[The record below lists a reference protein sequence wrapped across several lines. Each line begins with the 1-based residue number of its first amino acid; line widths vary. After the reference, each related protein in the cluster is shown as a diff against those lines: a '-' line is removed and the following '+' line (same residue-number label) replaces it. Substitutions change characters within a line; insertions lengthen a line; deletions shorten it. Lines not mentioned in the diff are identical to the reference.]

1 MLVLRVGVGLAIAYS
16 VVLLV
21 IWMFQERLAFPSPRA
36 PVPNPKDVGVDG
48 ERVELVTKSGTRLA
62 GWFLPAKGTGRD
74 GERRGR
80 GGEGSLPVSPRP
92 SPSLPA
98 LLWFYGNGENIA
110 RIWPIV
116 RDFQPPG
123 ASLLVLDYPG
133 YGGSEGRATERA
145 LYEAADLAYQELKR
159 RPDVDS
165 LRIYVYGRSLGTAV
179 ATHTA
184 ATHPVAGL
192 ILESPFTS
200 AREMSGQH
208 YGIFPRFLLR
218 LRLDNLANVS
228 RIRCPLLVFHGADDR
243 LVPPEMGRRVAQ
255 AAPGPTELVLIE
267 GAGHNETY
275 DAGGR
280 RYRDKLWAFVM
291 GKRERGKGNGS
302 DPGADHSP
310 FPIPLSPR

>member
-16 VVLLV
+16 VVLLL
-21 IWMFQERLAFPSPRA
+21 IWMFQERIAFPAPRA
-36 PVPNPKDVGVDG
+36 PVPDPKDVGVDG
-48 ERVELVTKSGTRLA
+48 ERIELVTTSGTRLA
-62 GWFLPAKGTGRD
+62 GWFLPPRNPGLAPGVSTSLTPGASP
-74 GERRGR
+74 
-80 GGEGSLPVSPRP
+80 GSKSGVPG
-92 SPSLPA
+92 

-110 RIWPIV
+110 SIWPIV

-123 ASLLVLDYPG
+123 VSLLVLDYPG
-133 YGGSEGRATERA
+133 YGGSEGRATEPA

-184 ATHPVAGL
+184 ATHAVAGL
-192 ILESPFTS
+192 ILESPFTN

-228 RIRCPLLVFHGADDR
+228 RIQCPLLVFHGDEDR

-275 DAGGR
+275 DVGGKA
-280 RYRDKLWAFVM
+280 YRDKLWRFVS
-291 GKRERGKGNGS
+291 EGS
-302 DPGADHSP
+302 R
-310 FPIPLSPR
+310 SPRAGARGQSSH